1 MVSFSMKENN
11 ISLSSRIFFYMMVFI
26 IVESILIGGVT
37 LYQFN
42 KKNSEYHKGRLER
55 KESNLLLD
63 IKYEIEKKDINNLES
78 ISNESVIQ
86 IGDVHNLDFELYTLD
101 GILIKSST
109 AITGVKGITK
119 LDDQVINYFKTK
131 NPFRLVED
139 VENSS
144 YFKSSY
150 NIVTNFDNQHLGII
164 YIPYFAE
171 DTENKKEL
179 SNFLIGLGFAHG
191 NMILVAF
198 IIAYFISNFVTKS
211 LGSIGETIKRT
222 SLQNKNVKI
231 DIKNTPTEVVAL
243 IESYNTMIDEL
254 KDSAIK
260 LAKSERETAWRE
272 MAKQVAHEI
281 KNPLTPMRLTIQTFE
296 RGYNRGENFSKEKIK
311 DFSDSLIQQIDIMS
325 SIATAF
331 SDFAE
336 MPEPKKEKLNIVEV
350 VELATDI
357 FEKDKISFTSSSK
370 IIIANFDRTQLIRVI
385 TNLLKNAFQA
395 IPEGRTANIKLDI
408 SEHHNFVK
416 ISISDNGYGISKSD
430 MKKIFEPSFTTKTS
444 GMGLGLS
451 MIKNIIN
458 AYNGDITFTSKS
470 NIGTTFN
477 ITFPKK

>member
-1 MVSFSMKENN
+1 
-11 ISLSSRIFFYMMVFI
+11 MMVFI
-26 IVESILIGGVT
+26 IVESIMIGGVT

-63 IKYEIEKKDINNLES
+63 IKYEIKKSGVSNLES
-78 ISNESVIQ
+78 LSNESVIQ
-86 IGDVHNLDFELYTLD
+86 IGDVHNLDYELYTLD

-109 AITGVKGITK
+109 AITGIKGTTK
-119 LDDQVINYFKTK
+119 LDDQVINYFKSK
-131 NPFRLVED
+131 KPFRLVED

-171 DTENKKEL
+171 DTENKREL
-179 SNFLIGLGFAHG
+179 SNFLIGLGFVHG

-211 LGSIGETIKRT
+211 LDSIGATIKRT

-231 DIKNTPTEVVAL
+231 DINNTPAEVVAL
-243 IESYNTMIDEL
+243 IDSYNTMIDKL
-254 KDSAIK
+254 KDSAVK

-296 RGYNRGENFSKEKIK
+296 RRYSNGEKFTKERIK
-311 DFSDSLIQQIDIMS
+311 DFSDSLIQQIDTMS
-325 SIATAF
+325 SIASAF
-331 SDFAE
+331 SDFAA

-350 VELATDI
+350 VELAIDI

-370 IIIANFDRTQLIRVI
+370 IIEANFDRTQLIRVI

-395 IPEGRTANIKLDI
+395 IPEGRTPDINLDV
-408 SEHHNFVK
+408 SEHHDLVK

-477 ITFPKK
+477 ITFAKK

>member
-1 MVSFSMKENN
+1 
-11 ISLSSRIFFYMMVFI
+11 MMVFI
-26 IVESILIGGVT
+26 IVESIMIGGVT

-63 IKYEIEKKDINNLES
+63 IKYEIKKIGINNLES
-78 ISNESVIQ
+78 LSNESVIQ
-86 IGDVHNLDFELYTLD
+86 IGEVHNLDYELYNLD
-101 GILIKSST
+101 GFLIKSST
-109 AITGVKGITK
+109 AITGVKGTTK
-119 LDDQVINYFKTK
+119 LDDQVINYFKSK
-131 NPFRLVED
+131 KPFRLVED

-144 YFKSSY
+144 NFKSSY
-150 NIVTNFDNQHLGII
+150 NMVTNFDNQPLGII

-179 SNFLIGLGFAHG
+179 SNFLIGLGFVHG

-211 LGSIGETIKRT
+211 LDSIGETIKRT

-231 DIKNTPTEVVAL
+231 DIKNTPAEVAAL
-243 IESYNTMIDEL
+243 IDSYNTMIDEL
-254 KDSAIK
+254 KDSAVK

-296 RGYNRGENFSKEKIK
+296 RQYSKGENFTKERIK
-311 DFSDSLIQQIDIMS
+311 DFSDSLIQQIDTMS

-350 VELATDI
+350 IELAVDI
-357 FEKDKISFTSSSK
+357 FEKDKISFKSSSK
-370 IIIANFDRTQLIRVI
+370 IIEAYFDRTQLIRVI

-395 IPEGRTANIKLDI
+395 IPEGRTANINLDV
-408 SEHHNFVK
+408 SEHDGLIK

-451 MIKNIIN
+451 MIKNILN

-477 ITFPKK
+477 VTFPKK